1 MPSSAEDVRVGL
13 VLAAGSSRRLGQP
26 KQLLPYGP
34 GTLLG
39 HTLDVARASALDQVV
54 VVLGAASEAVRAQVE
69 LAGITVTES
78 PAPEEG
84 CALSIGT
91 GLLALRD
98 DWTTLVLLLG
108 DQPGVT
114 PEAVAALCAGRGDAP
129 SAVCQY
135 DDGPGHPLA
144 FARDLAGELAA
155 LHGDRGVWKLLDRYA
170 DVAARVPVAGPV
182 PRDVDTWD
190 DYEAV
195 LALVERDR

>member
-1 MPSSAEDVRVGL
+1 VRVGL

-26 KQLLPYGP
+26 KQLLPFGA

-39 HTLDVARASALDQVV
+39 HTLGVARASALDQVV
-54 VVLGAASEAVRAQVE
+54 VVLGAASAGVRSEVD
-69 LAGITVTES
+69 LTGVTVTDS
-78 PAPEEG
+78 PAPEQG
-84 CALSIGT
+84 CSLSIGA
-91 GLLALRD
+91 GLLALRE

-114 PEAVAALCAGRGDAP
+114 PETVEALCAGRSDAP
-129 SAVCQY
+129 VAVCQY

-144 FARDLAGELAA
+144 FARELAGELAS
-155 LHGDRGVWKLLDRYA
+155 LHGDRGVWKLLDRHGDA
-170 DVAARVPVAGPV
+170 AARVPIAGPL

-195 LALVERDR
+195 LAAR